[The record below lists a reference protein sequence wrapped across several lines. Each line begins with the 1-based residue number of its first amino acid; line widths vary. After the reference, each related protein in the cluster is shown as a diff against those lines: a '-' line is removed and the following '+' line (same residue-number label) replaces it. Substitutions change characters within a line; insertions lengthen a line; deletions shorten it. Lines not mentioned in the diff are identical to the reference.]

1 LGYLPPKAKITAAA
15 QQFPLDLCAGVA
27 TSANERSF
35 SEMSPQMTGLPSPT
49 LSPTAEERTLEI
61 LASIRQA
68 FAEKGFDG
76 ASMQDLA
83 RAAGMSVGNFYRYFP
98 SKAAIVQAMC
108 GYDLAEIQQE
118 FSEIRASDNPMA
130 GLRARILAH
139 LADEGETKDGQL
151 WAEITAAAM
160 RKPEIGEASRQMEET
175 ITALMT
181 ETFARA
187 TRRRSEDARARY
199 QGQCQLLVMLVKA
212 MAIRTAQCGPASPAL
227 AAQVVAVIDRIL
239 AEISTDVAES

>member
-1 LGYLPPKAKITAAA
+1 MSLTTLPNP
-15 QQFPLDLCAGVA
+15 A
-27 TSANERSF
+27 T
-35 SEMSPQMTGLPSPT
+35 
-49 LSPTAEERTLEI
+49 EERGLEI

-108 GYDLAEIQQE
+108 AYDLAEIQGE
-118 FSEIRASDNPMA
+118 FAEIKSSDAPMA
-130 GLRARILAH
+130 CLRERILMHFAE
-139 LADEGETKDGQL
+139 EGMQDGQL

-160 RKPEIGEASRQMEET
+160 RKPEIGTASLQMEET
-175 ITALMT
+175 ITRLLASI
-181 ETFARA
+181 FARV
-187 TRRRSEDARARY
+187 TERSEPEALLRY

-212 MAIRTAQCGPASPAL
+212 MAIRTALSGPANPAL
-227 AAQVVAVIDRIL
+227 GAQVVAVIDRIL
-239 AEISTDVAES
+239 NDISNDTAKG